1 MYTRLSSCNYFY
13 RYLKLRHELECYDP
27 ELVERPSIIVANKI
41 DAVTDQGGG
50 QWNALEGGGVEVEGD
65 GTAVG
70 VQGMLDRYSD
80 TLARTV
86 MERLKAENGD
96 DGGGGGGGGGE
107 EAPENG
113 ATSDVGN
120 VGNVG
125 AGVENSGGGDNKT
138 SVAAVR
144 FPTSIPTIAI
154 NAEQGGNVG
163 DLVYM
168 MRRMVDVVS
177 KEAAEAK
184 EAAEKERK
192 PRLGWGAEKR

>member
-1 MYTRLSSCNYFY
+1 MCTRVSPRPYLLH

-27 ELVERPSIIVANKI
+27 ELVDRPSIIVANKI

-50 QWNALEGGGVEVEGD
+50 QWSALEGGGGEVEGD
-65 GTAVG
+65 GAAG
-70 VQGMLDRYSD
+70 GGQGMLDRYSD

-96 DGGGGGGGGGE
+96 DGGGGGE

-113 ATSDVGN
+113 AISDVGD
-120 VGNVG
+120 VG
-125 AGVENSGGGDNKT
+125 AEENGAGAESSVGSDNET
-138 SVAAVR
+138 GATAVR

-184 EAAEKERK
+184 DAAEKERK